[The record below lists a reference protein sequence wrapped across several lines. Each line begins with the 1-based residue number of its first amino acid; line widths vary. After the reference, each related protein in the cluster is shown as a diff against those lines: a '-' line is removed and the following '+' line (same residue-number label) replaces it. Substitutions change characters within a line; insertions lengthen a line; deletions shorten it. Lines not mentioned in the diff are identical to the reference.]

1 MSVTLYTMSPNRGG
15 HGAEYIKPRTGK
27 IDITSHGLG
36 SGIYCLT
43 KETMDKLLEDRT
55 RQGIRNDEVFK
66 ITLRNPL
73 HIRTNEEGALLVIFS
88 TTINR
93 LLQKKLKEG
102 KDLNDE
108 WNKVTVEE
116 RVSLSRFLSF
126 VFSQSSVSNEVKLQ
140 AQIGLLK
147 SFATEYRT
155 RTDFVKMPLTLF
167 LEKLGFDG
175 VYCHPS
181 SGFDTFT
188 KGSVAFVPYVT
199 GNHEDVLVN
208 AYKVNNGSADI
219 YKVYLEDYPE
229 SKYDMDKKM
238 YVYYEEPLP
247 TATSGDPRRPKLKLL
262 KKSN

>member
-43 KETMDKLLEDRT
+43 KESMDKILEDRT
-55 RQGIRNDEVFK
+55 NQGIPNDEIYE
-66 ITLRNPL
+66 ITMKNPL
-73 HIRTNEEGALLVIFS
+73 HIRTRDEGALLVIFS
-88 TTINR
+88 TTINH
-93 LLQKKLKEG
+93 LLQKKLKEH
-102 KDLNDE
+102 KDLATE
-108 WNKVTVEE
+108 WGKVTDED
-116 RVSLSRFLSF
+116 RLNLGRFFSF
-126 VFSQSSVSNEVKLQ
+126 VFSQSTISDEMKLE
-140 AQIGLLK
+140 AQKGIFK
-147 SFATEYRT
+147 SFATEYKT
-155 RTDFVKMPLTLF
+155 RTDFVKMPITLF

-175 VYCHPS
+175 VYCHPE

-208 AYKVNNGSADI
+208 AYKVNNGSTDI

-238 YVYYEEPLP
+238 YVYYQEPLP
-247 TATSGDPRRPKLKLL
+247 MATTNDPRRPRLKLL